1 MPDLPAA
8 IDAPDFAAIFA
19 KAPGLYLILDPS
31 FTIVAVNDAY
41 AKATMTQGVKIVGRL
56 LFEVF
61 PDNPGDS
68 AADGVQNLR
77 ASLLTVLKTRE
88 PHRMEIQK
96 YDIERRGIGGFETRH
111 WSSLNIPILGSD
123 GYVKWIIH
131 NIEDVTEVVSLR
143 AEFTSKRGE
152 ARQQAVLTELH
163 ETRRELAAKRVENAE
178 LRATLHKHAEG

>member
-88 PHRMEIQK
+88 PHRMAIQK
-96 YDIERRGIGGFETRH
+96 YGIRRRGVGGFETRY
-111 WSSLNIPILGSD
+111 WSPLNIPVLGSD
-123 GYVKWIIH
+123 GYVKWIVH
-131 NIEDVTEVVSLR
+131 NVEDVTEVVSLR
-143 AEFTSKRGE
+143 AEFSKRGE
-152 ARQQAVLTELH
+152 ARQQQAVLTQLR
-163 ETRRELAAKRVENAE
+163 ETQRELAAKRVENAE
-178 LRATLHKHAEG
+178 LRATIRQQAGG